1 MWLVAFKRPFF
12 LIALEK
18 MLRSI
23 AAAAT
28 AALAASQVPTWPQTW
43 QLNKS
48 TILMTCNYSGYVD
61 PSTTVGWA
69 IVDFDCELLT
79 RSMISAMGLGPRE
92 GTRRSYGGRHARV
105 RPRRSQH

>member
-1 MWLVAFKRPFF
+1 
-12 LIALEK
+12 
-18 MLRSI
+18 MLRLI

-79 RSMISAMGLGPRE
+79 RSMISAMGLGPA
-92 GTRRSYGGRHARV
+92 RRNATLV
-105 RPRRSQH
+105 RRA